1 MNEHAKLYIKMNKI
15 FNKFL
20 LVGDAVMPEIYLK
33 QPGFTYSACEPFT
46 KNKERIQKFRETGDT
61 NFICKNKS
69 HQVCFQHYMVY
80 GNLKH
85 LGRRTASD
93 DSF

>member
-1 MNEHAKLYIKMNKI
+1 MVLNEHAKLYIKMNKI
-15 FNKFL
+15 FNKSL

-61 NFICKNKS
+61 NFICKMNFIRFAFSMIWFMKI
-69 HQVCFQHYMVY
+69 
-80 GNLKH
+80 LEI
-85 LGRRTASD
+85 
-93 DSF
+93 